1 MPSSNDLATLI
12 SSARKLTG
20 LTQAQFG
27 DRIGRPQSLVSK
39 YERGQVE
46 PPGRVVMHCMNILNA
61 APRPEVSSQYVA
73 ALVET
78 HLHEPTFSKLRAI
91 LVDLIENA
99 SLVTGPSKERR

>member
-1 MPSSNDLATLI
+1 M
-12 SSARKLTG
+12 G
-20 LTQAQFG
+20 LTQSEFG
-27 DRIGRPQSLVSK
+27 ARIGRPQSLVSK

-61 APRPEVSSQYVA
+61 AVRPEASSQYVA

-78 HLHEPTFSKLRAI
+78 RLHEPAFSKLRTI

-99 SLVTGPSKERR
+99 STGISPSKERF